1 MQTRTQRPAHDDNAP
16 DSRSDT
22 AQRLNKAIASAGF
35 CSRRKADELIF
46 AGRVAVNDQKE
57 DNPARQVLAGDRI
70 TVDGRLLKRTQPFL
84 YYLLHK
90 PVQVVCTLHDP
101 QGRPTVLSLLPEEA
115 RKARVYPVGRL
126 DYFSEGALLLTN
138 DGQWA
143 NRLMHPRHHVPKE
156 YEVTVRGQVASSFLE
171 QVRRGMRL
179 ADGTALLPAE
189 IEARSGHGGTT
200 LLRIILHQGI
210 NRQIRRMCAD
220 GNLTIL
226 RLRRVRIG
234 HLSLGTLPKGKLRP
248 LTAQEIAGF
257 A

>member
-1 MQTRTQRPAHDDNAP
+1 M
-16 DSRSDT
+16 
-22 AQRLNKAIASAGF
+22 
-35 CSRRKADELIF
+35 
-46 AGRVAVNDQKE
+46 
-57 DNPARQVLAGDRI
+57 
-70 TVDGRLLKRTQPFL
+70 
-84 YYLLHK
+84 
-90 PVQVVCTLHDP
+90 
-101 QGRPTVLSLLPEEA
+101 
-115 RKARVYPVGRL
+115 
-126 DYFSEGALLLTN
+126 
-138 DGQWA
+138 
-143 NRLMHPRHHVPKE
+143 
-156 YEVTVRGQVASSFLE
+156 TVRGQVASSFLE